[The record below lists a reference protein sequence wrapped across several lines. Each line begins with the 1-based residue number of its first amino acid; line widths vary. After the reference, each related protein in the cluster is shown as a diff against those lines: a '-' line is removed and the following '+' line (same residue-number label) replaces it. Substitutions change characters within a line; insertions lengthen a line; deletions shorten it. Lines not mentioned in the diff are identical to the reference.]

1 MTLNEESESAGAL
14 VPAEIVA
21 NTDLDV
27 IASRLVDAA
36 RSDGIALTGAGG
48 LLPALLSRVLSSGL
62 EAELT
67 DHLGYERHAIA
78 GINTGNSRNGT
89 YPKTVTTEIGD
100 VDLQVP
106 RDRNGTFD
114 PQLVPIGE
122 RRLDGLAAQVVSL
135 YAKGLTTGE
144 IGAHLE
150 EIYGTTISKATVS
163 RITDAVLADMQAWQ
177 SRPLEPIYAV
187 VLIDAIVIKVRDTQ
201 VANRPVYVAIGV
213 DLDGRRDVLGMWL
226 GPSKGEGAKHWMTML
241 TELRNRGM
249 ADVLI
254 TCCDGLKGLP
264 DAIRTVWPDTTV
276 QTCVVHMV
284 RNSLRYASKKHWG
297 QITRQ
302 MRAIYTA
309 PTVAAAEAEF
319 ADFSDQWSEKYPAMI
334 SSWEN
339 SWAEFVPF
347 LEFPPELRRIVYTTN
362 AIESLNARF
371 RRAVRHRGHFPTEQA
386 AMKVL
391 YLVATSRKKNRENMT
406 GQIGSWKQILNI
418 LTVHYGERITTHL

>member
-67 DHLGYERHAIA
+67 DHLGYERHATA

-201 VANRPVYVAIGV
+201 VANRPVYVAIGSIWMAAV
-213 DLDGRRDVLGMWL
+213 TFLGCGLDRRRV
-226 GPSKGEGAKHWMTML
+226 K
-241 TELRNRGM
+241 
-249 ADVLI
+249 
-254 TCCDGLKGLP
+254 
-264 DAIRTVWPDTTV
+264 
-276 QTCVVHMV
+276 V
-284 RNSLRYASKKHWG
+284 RS
-297 QITRQ
+297 
-302 MRAIYTA
+302 
-309 PTVAAAEAEF
+309 
-319 ADFSDQWSEKYPAMI
+319 
-334 SSWEN
+334 
-339 SWAEFVPF
+339 
-347 LEFPPELRRIVYTTN
+347 
-362 AIESLNARF
+362 
-371 RRAVRHRGHFPTEQA
+371 
-386 AMKVL
+386 
-391 YLVATSRKKNRENMT
+391 
-406 GQIGSWKQILNI
+406 IG
-418 LTVHYGERITTHL
+418 